1 MKGYQVDVTVSGA
14 KPPRGRPVIMVT
26 YIVSAESPEDAKRK
40 ALGLAERSKQIHPMK
55 YRGAE
60 FSVSDENI
68 KVF

>member
-14 KPPRGRPVIMVT
+14 RPPRGRPIIAVT
-26 YIVSAESPEDAKRK
+26 FIVTAESPDDAKRK
-40 ALGLAERSKQIHPMK
+40 ALGLAERSKQLHPMK
-55 YRGAE
+55 YRDAE